1 MSTKSADINLAY
13 ALVDEIIH
21 IGRSTTLQSF
31 RCEEDVSASRVCT
44 DVSQSALDHAYGLL
58 NCHKLA
64 DGSKANHG
72 EPCSVQYT
80 Q

>member
-1 MSTKSADINLAY
+1 MAFTNSIVAY
-13 ALVDEIIH
+13 ALLDDIVH
-21 IGRSTTLQSF
+21 LGRSTTLHSF
-31 RCEEDVSASRVCT
+31 RWERNLSAPRKCT
-44 DVSQSALDHAYGLL
+44 DDSQRALDHAYGLL

>member
-1 MSTKSADINLAY
+1 MASANSIVAY
-13 ALVDEIIH
+13 ALLDDIVH
-21 IGRSTTLQSF
+21 LGRSTTLQSF
-31 RCEEDVSASRVCT
+31 RWERISPALRIWT
-44 DVSQSALDHAYGLL
+44 DNSQRALDHAYGLL